1 MFYCHRDVSL
11 GQVPRNKNRGLEEF
25 CYFAKFAVSAFS
37 TCFFVAIA
45 DPGMLGCHILSYVRH
60 CQNVQVWSI

>member
-11 GQVPRNKNRGLEEF
+11 GQIPRNKNQCLEEF
-25 CYFAKFAVSAFS
+25 CYFAKFAVCFLNM
-37 TCFFVAIA
+37 FFVAIA